1 MRDWKLAAEKGVS
14 TSELRRDYVHAHTL
28 AIHAF
33 GRLGSVLLSTPDID
47 YKNELKKLD
56 KIDWARKNSALWEGR
71 AMINGKISKSHTCMT
86 LTTNYL
92 KKFFG
97 LPLSPDEYE
106 VEVQFSRKF

>member
-1 MRDWKLAAEKGVS
+1 L
-14 TSELRRDYVHAHTL
+14 
-28 AIHAF
+28 
-33 GRLGSVLLSTPDID
+33 LLSTPDIN

-71 AMINGKISKSHTCMT
+71 ATINGKISKSHTCMT

-106 VEVQFSRKF
+106 VEEQFSRKF